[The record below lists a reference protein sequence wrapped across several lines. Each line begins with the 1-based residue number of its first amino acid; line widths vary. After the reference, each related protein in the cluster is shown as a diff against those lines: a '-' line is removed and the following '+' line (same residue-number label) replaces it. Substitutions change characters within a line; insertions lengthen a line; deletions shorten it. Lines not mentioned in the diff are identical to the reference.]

1 MTSIEEAKTIINTH
15 TNPLEK
21 IRLDS
26 SNASGYVLAQDI
38 LSTLNLPSF
47 NQSAMDGY
55 ALNFSESEETEFNLV
70 GEIKTGD
77 SHTHSLQ
84 SGECFRI
91 FTGAMIPEKTPPLVN
106 L

>member
-15 TNPLEK
+15 TNPLE

-55 ALNFSESEETEFNLV
+55 ALNF
-70 GEIKTGD
+70 
-77 SHTHSLQ
+77 
-84 SGECFRI
+84 
-91 FTGAMIPEKTPPLVN
+91 
-106 L
+106 

>member
-55 ALNFSESEETEFNLV
+55 ALNFS
-70 GEIKTGD
+70 
-77 SHTHSLQ
+77 
-84 SGECFRI
+84 
-91 FTGAMIPEKTPPLVN
+91 
-106 L
+106 

>member
-15 TNPLEK
+15 TNPLE
-21 IRLDS
+21 IRLYS

-55 ALNFSESEETEFNLV
+55 ALNF
-70 GEIKTGD
+70 
-77 SHTHSLQ
+77 
-84 SGECFRI
+84 
-91 FTGAMIPEKTPPLVN
+91 
-106 L
+106 